1 MLGLYLAGRR
11 VFRIR
16 VVAAAAAESVLFTA
30 VSLPSTHDY
39 SLRWVL
45 INTHVVLYF
54 SATANCQMLTVS
66 SWSEYPTHSW

>member
-30 VSLPSTHDY
+30 VIAFPALMIIAYDGS
-39 SLRWVL
+39 
-45 INTHVVLYF
+45 
-54 SATANCQMLTVS
+54 
-66 SWSEYPTHSW
+66 